1 MTREVKSGDSY
12 LERVKKLIPAEV
24 SAAFL
29 AINSSIPLKDD
40 HNVFVASFFVILVV
54 VCVLYLRVLENVKKI
69 SQIIFVSAVAFPIWA
84 INIAIARIDLLQDRE
99 FLASSLLVMVTLFI
113 PLVIRN
119 ARP

>member
-1 MTREVKSGDSY
+1 MSLNLEGKKEV
-12 LERVKKLIPAEV
+12 VAEV
-24 SAAFL
+24 SAQL
-29 AINSSIPLKDD
+29 ADAQA
-40 HNVFVASFFVILVV
+40 VVIAEYRGLPVEQIT
-54 VCVLYLRVLENVKKI
+54 VLRSQARANGVYLRVLENVKKI